1 MKILICSDGSE
12 QADSTL
18 KFGALIAAANGA
30 AVTLLGVVENEGD
43 ETPLLD
49 ALKRGMEFAKEKN
62 VNIELLTK
70 SGDPV
75 MEIKKHTA
83 EKAYDLVVIGAVHK
97 GHAGPFIMSVKAY
110 KLIKIIAAPVLVVVG
125 KRSELKKVLVCSG
138 GRSYIDKAIDLAI
151 KIAKPLEATV
161 TLFHVLP
168 ETPAMYDGIMERT
181 DDVETLLASN
191 SMLGR
196 NLRREKVLLEKAGVK
211 TEVMVRYGDVAPEI
225 LEQIRV
231 GDYDLIV
238 TGSSPMGGAVHT
250 YLMGDVT
257 SEIVNRSRRPV
268 LVVRGSGDNSRG
280 IFCVFEATGWARE
293 ITFTNFRLRDLS
305 GTHIHFLHLREA
317 SRPRRL
323 HDVIDEEICLTP

>member
-18 KFGALIAAANGA
+18 KFGALIAAGNGA
-30 AVTLLGVVENEGD
+30 AVTLLGVVENAGD
-43 ETPLLD
+43 EGPLLD
-49 ALKRGMEFAKEKN
+49 ALKRGMEFARGLN

-75 MEIKKHTA
+75 AEIKKHTA
-83 EKAYDLVVIGAVHK
+83 EKAYDLVLIGAVYK

-110 KLIKIIAAPVLVVVG
+110 KLIKIIGAPVLVVVG
-125 KRSELKKVLVCSG
+125 KRPQLKKVLICSG
-138 GRSYIDKAIDLAI
+138 GRSYIDKAINLTVKVAL
-151 KIAKPLEATV
+151 PLGATV

-168 ETPAMYDGIMERT
+168 EAPAMYDNIMERT
-181 DDVETLLASN
+181 EDAETLLASN
-191 SMLGR
+191 SMLGL
-196 NLRREKVLLEKAGVK
+196 NLRREKELLEKAGVK
-211 TEVMVRYGDVAPEI
+211 TEVMVRYGDVTPEI

-257 SEIVNRSRRPV
+257 SEIVNRSQRPV
-268 LVVRGSGDNSRG
+268 LVVRGSGHRPRG
-280 IFCVFEATGWARE
+280 IFALVK
-293 ITFTNFRLRDLS
+293 RLFGR
-305 GTHIHFLHLREA
+305 GERA
-317 SRPRRL
+317 
-323 HDVIDEEICLTP
+323 